1 MSSASNVAEAGRRTV
16 VTIPH
21 RTTRWLALGAVAG
34 PLLFNLAWLILGF
47 VSPGFTIWG
56 TTITPYSPISAGISG
71 LGLGSTAVWMNG
83 VFITSGLLVMIGAF
97 GIFQT
102 VPELSARAR
111 RACTVL
117 LGLAGL
123 GMIIDGIFTLES
135 IMVHLLGF
143 LLAVGVLVPGY
154 LLGGVVL
161 GRVPRWRRFAGGLR
175 VGGLLTLGLIVL
187 YFVTFSPTADGA
199 KTGVAGL
206 TERILVVEATG
217 WLAAM
222 GWLAFR
228 KSGEIRRDA

>member
-1 MSSASNVAEAGRRTV
+1 MSSTSNVAEAGRRTV
-16 VTIPH
+16 GTIPR
-21 RTTRWLALGAVAG
+21 RTTRWLALGAMAG

-56 TTITPYSPISAGISG
+56 TTIAPYSPISAGISG
-71 LGLGSTAVWMNG
+71 LGLGSTAVLMNG
-83 VFITSGLLVMIGAF
+83 AFIASGLLVMIGAF

-102 VPELSARAR
+102 IPELSARAR
-111 RACTVL
+111 RGCTVL

-154 LLGGVVL
+154 LLSGVVL
-161 GRVPRWRRFAGGLR
+161 GRVPPWRRFAGWLR

-199 KTGVAGL
+199 RVGVAGL
-206 TERILVVEATG
+206 TERILVIEATG
-217 WLAAM
+217 LLAAM

-228 KSGEIRRDA
+228 KSGGIPRDA